1 LQFNLFLW
9 LKLID
14 MKNVSIIIPT
24 YNEAKNLPLLVE
36 EIFNVID
43 ENEIDLEIVFV
54 DDNSPDGTG
63 QIAESLKI
71 KYSIKVIHRAG
82 KLGLGSAVIEGFKLS
97 DRPYLG
103 VMDADLSHDPVI
115 INQLINSLDEND
127 IVIGSRFKEGS
138 VVEDRSL
145 VRRLISGTGVFLAK
159 LLTGVNDPLSGYFL
173 FRRDVINDVKL
184 KTVGY
189 KILLEILVKGKFKNI
204 KEFPYTF
211 RMRKYSAS
219 KLNNKEFLF
228 FLGQIV
234 KYSLYKLFHKK

>member
-1 LQFNLFLW
+1 
-9 LKLID
+9 
-14 MKNVSIIIPT
+14 M
-24 YNEAKNLPLLVE
+24 
-36 EIFNVID
+36 
-43 ENEIDLEIVFV
+43 
-54 DDNSPDGTG
+54 DG
-63 QIAESLKI
+63 
-71 KYSIKVIHRAG
+71 
-82 KLGLGSAVIEGFKLS
+82 
-97 DRPYLG
+97 
-103 VMDADLSHDPVI
+103 DLSHDPVI

-173 FRRDVINDVKL
+173 FRRDVINDVEL

>member
-1 LQFNLFLW
+1 MQSNLFSW

-36 EIFNVID
+36 EIFNIID
-43 ENEIDLEIVFV
+43 KNEIDLELIFV

-115 INQLINSLDEND
+115 INQLINSLNGND

-173 FRRDVINDVKL
+173 FRRDVINDVEL

-228 FLGQIV
+228 FFRADSQI
-234 KYSLYKLFHKK
+234 LFV